1 MNAAQALG
9 GGNGNSGAVQWG
21 TAVRCNGNSGAQ
33 CGEAATVDAG
43 FASSSLASGSERAT
57 WRSISSA
64 IVGST
69 TLPATLYSHSPY
81 KVKGDFAIMGSTV
94 SAQFVEIERT
104 SFHSVVVVVLVKPS
118 RYGLPC
124 CSPPPLRRAATALS
138 TCASAHSV
146 HMSVQLYLVR
156 MSPAAA
162 PLCNRR
168 GGREQ

>member
-33 CGEAATVDAG
+33 CGEAVTVDAG
-43 FASSSLASGSERAT
+43 FAPSSLASGSERAT

-94 SAQFVEIERT
+94 SAQFVEIERNVFPFCRRRRLGET
-104 SFHSVVVVVLVKPS
+104 FSLWSALLQPS
-118 RYGLPC
+118 PPATCCDCPLYLRVCTQCSHVSTAVSRSDEPRC
-124 CSPPPLRRAATALS
+124 CSF
-138 TCASAHSV
+138 
-146 HMSVQLYLVR
+146 VQ
-156 MSPAAA
+156 
-162 PLCNRR
+162 
-168 GGREQ
+168 